1 MASRAYWS
9 GQIRLSLVSIPVQV
23 FPATK
28 SAAKISFHQVYEPS
42 GERIRYQKVA
52 PSVGPVETDDIIK
65 GYEIEKGKYVLVSD
79 KEIDKIKLEAKKSID
94 LVQFVDT
101 HEIDPI
107 YFERPYFM
115 LPDEDSDAEAF
126 VVLRDALR
134 KTKKIGL
141 GQIVIRGKGSVVAI
155 KACGKGLLMETL
167 RYADEV
173 KKADTAFK
181 EIPTVKTTKDMLELA
196 EELIERKSK
205 PFDAGVFKDSYE
217 EALHELIEAKA
228 EHREVRSI
236 EEPQQ
241 SAKVI
246 DLMDALRRSVKG
258 KEAAEAVEKRVA
270 QNKKAAS
277 KSARKSARKAPK
289 KKRAAKKK
297 AA

>member
-1 MASRAYWS
+1 MAARAYWS

-28 SAAKISFHQVYEPS
+28 SSAKISFHQVYEPS

-52 PSVGPVETDDIIK
+52 PSVGPVESEDIVK
-65 GYEIEKGKYVLVSD
+65 GYEVEKGKFVLMSD

-94 LVQFVDT
+94 LVQFVDSD
-101 HEIDPI
+101 EIDAI
-107 YFERPYFM
+107 YYDRPFFV
-115 LPDEDSDAEAF
+115 LPEADGDAEAF

-134 KTKKIGL
+134 KTKKVGL

-155 KACGKGLLMETL
+155 KPCGKGLMMETL

-173 KKADTAFK
+173 KKADAAFK
-181 EIPTVKTTKDMLELA
+181 VVPAVKTTKEMLDLA

-205 PFDAGVFKDSYE
+205 PFDANAFKDSYE

-228 EHREVRSI
+228 EHRQVRNV

-258 KEAAEAVEKRVA
+258 KEAA
-270 QNKKAAS
+270 KKAADEAKAPAKRS
-277 KSARKSARKAPK
+277 SHARKAAGHAK
-289 KKRAAKKK
+289 KKRATKKK

>member
-1 MASRAYWS
+1 MAARAYWS
-9 GQIRLSLVSIPVQV
+9 GQIRLSLVSIPVQI

-28 SAAKISFHQVYEPS
+28 SAAKIAFHQIYEPS

-52 PSVGPVETDDIIK
+52 PGVGPVENEDIIK
-65 GYEIEKGKYVLVSD
+65 GYEIEKGKYVLLSD

-94 LVQFVDT
+94 LVQFVDA

-107 YFERPYFM
+107 YFERPYFV
-115 LPDEDSDAEAF
+115 LPGEDSDAEAF

-141 GQIVIRGKGSVVAI
+141 GQIVIRGKGSLVAI

-173 KKADTAFK
+173 KRASTAFK
-181 EIPTVKTTKDMLELA
+181 EVPEVKTTKEMLDLA

-205 PFDAGVFKDSYE
+205 PFDVDAFHDTYE
-217 EALHELIEAKA
+217 KALHELIEAKA
-228 EHREVRSI
+228 EHRQVRSV
-236 EEPQQ
+236 EEPLRG
-241 SAKVI
+241 AKVI
-246 DLMDALRRSVKG
+246 DLMDALRRSVAG
-258 KEAAEAVEKRVA
+258 RGEGRRAAPAHAKTSGTKRRRT
-270 QNKKAAS
+270 S
-277 KSARKSARKAPK
+277 KSG
-289 KKRAAKKK
+289 KKK

>member
-1 MASRAYWS
+1 MAARAYWS

-28 SAAKISFHQVYEPS
+28 SSAKISFHQVYEPS

-52 PSVGPVETDDIIK
+52 PSVGPVESEDIVK
-65 GYEIEKGKYVLVSD
+65 GYEVEKGKFVLMSD

-94 LVQFVDT
+94 LVQFVDSD
-101 HEIDPI
+101 EIDAI
-107 YFERPYFM
+107 YYDRPFFV
-115 LPDEDSDAEAF
+115 LPEADGDAEAF

-134 KTKKIGL
+134 KTKKVGL

-155 KACGKGLLMETL
+155 KPCGKGLMMETL

-173 KKADTAFK
+173 KKADAAFK
-181 EIPTVKTTKDMLELA
+181 VVPAVKTTKEMLDLA

-205 PFDAGVFKDSYE
+205 PFDANAFKDSYE

-228 EHREVRSI
+228 EHRQVRNV

-258 KEAAEAVEKRVA
+258 KEAA
-270 QNKKAAS
+270 KKAADEAKAPDKRS
-277 KSARKSARKAPK
+277 SHARKAAGHAK
-289 KKRAAKKK
+289 KKRATKKK

>member
-1 MASRAYWS
+1 MAARAYWS

-28 SAAKISFHQVYEPS
+28 SSAKISFHQVYEPS

-52 PSVGPVETDDIIK
+52 PSVGPVESEDIVK
-65 GYEIEKGKYVLVSD
+65 GYEVEKGKFVLMSD

-94 LVQFVDT
+94 LVQFVDSD
-101 HEIDPI
+101 EIDAI
-107 YFERPYFM
+107 YYDRPFFV
-115 LPDEDSDAEAF
+115 LPEADSDAEAF

-134 KTKKIGL
+134 KTKKVGL

-155 KACGKGLLMETL
+155 KPCGKGLMMETL

-173 KKADTAFK
+173 KKADAAFK
-181 EIPTVKTTKDMLELA
+181 VVPAVKTTKEMLDLA

-205 PFDAGVFKDSYE
+205 PFDANAFKDSYE

-228 EHREVRSI
+228 EHRQVRNV

-258 KEAAEAVEKRVA
+258 KEAA
-270 QNKKAAS
+270 KKAADEAKAPAKRS
-277 KSARKSARKAPK
+277 SHARKAAGHAK
-289 KKRAAKKK
+289 KKRATKKK